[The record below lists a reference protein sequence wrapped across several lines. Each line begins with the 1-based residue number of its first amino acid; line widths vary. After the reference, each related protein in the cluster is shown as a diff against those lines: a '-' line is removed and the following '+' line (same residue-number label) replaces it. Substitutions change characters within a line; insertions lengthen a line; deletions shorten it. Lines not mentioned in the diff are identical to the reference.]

1 MAGAAVLGRLTWRV
15 GRVVEVRTESPTAR
29 TLVLDVPGWPGHV
42 AGQHLDVRLTA
53 PDGYQAVR
61 SYSMASRAAGERVE
75 ITVDEL
81 PDGEVSP
88 YLVEVAKVGDPVEV
102 RGPIGGWFVWRPEQA
117 EPVQLVAGGSG
128 MVPLMAML
136 RTRATAPPASGTRPP
151 MRLVYSVREPSVV
164 LYGPELDRLA
174 AADDGV
180 RVDLVYTRRAPD
192 GWPTP
197 PGRLDL
203 ATLTSLAVPAEQ
215 QPTCYVCG
223 PTGFVEAAADL
234 LAKAGHDPARIRTER
249 FGGT

>member
-1 MAGAAVLGRLTWRV
+1 MAGTAVLGRLTWRL
-15 GRVVEVRTESPTAR
+15 GTVVEVRPESATAR

-61 SYSMASRAAGERVE
+61 SYSMASPPAGERVE

-88 YLVEVAKVGDPVEV
+88 YLVEVAKSGDPVEV
-102 RGPIGGWFVWRPEQA
+102 RGPIGGWFVWRPTQT

-128 MVPLMAML
+128 IVPLMAML
-136 RTRATAPPASGTRPP
+136 RARAAVPADQRRP
-151 MRLVYSVREPSVV
+151 MRLLYSVREPAVV
-164 LYGPELDRLA
+164 LYGGELAALA
-174 AADDGV
+174 AAGDGAT
-180 RVDLVYTRRAPD
+180 VDYVWTRRAPD
-192 GWPTP
+192 GSSRP

-203 ATLTSLAVPAEQ
+203 AALRARTIGADER
-215 QPTCYVCG
+215 PTCYVCG

-234 LAKAGHDPARIRTER
+234 LGQSGHSAERIRTER

>member
-15 GRVVEVRTESPTAR
+15 GQVVEVRTESATAR
-29 TLVLDVPGWPGHV
+29 TLVLDVPGWPGHL

-61 SYSMASRAAGERVE
+61 SYSMASRADGERVE
-75 ITVDEL
+75 ITVEEL

-88 YLVEVAKVGDPVEV
+88 YLVEVARSGDPIEV

-128 MVPLMAML
+128 LVPLMAML
-136 RTRATAPPASGTRPP
+136 RTRAAAPAPDRPRPP

-164 LYGPELDRLA
+164 LYGTELDRPA
-174 AADDGV
+174 GEGDGV
-180 RVDLVYTRRAPD
+180 SVDFVYTRRTPD

-203 ATLTSLAVPAEQ
+203 VTLTRVGVLPDE

-234 LAKAGHDPARIRTER
+234 LAKSGHDPARIRTER